1 MSRVKCMLIPSIA
14 CRMSTFSGRL
24 ATAMFFYHVGFFP
37 LLSML
42 LVCKKILWIS
52 PQHTVANEGLF
63 VGIPQLIQQIVCCS
77 LYYQHQLQPC
87 TGGSVDHLV
96 FSPCEKV
103 LVTANKWLE
112 CNRWWFHIFFPCL
125 PSKKRGSD
133 PISLGHFQLGGLIT
147 TWTTLEAFISWE
159 VNASFIR
166 YLHGFSAQNV
176 WVTRTDKVLPQW

>member
-1 MSRVKCMLIPSIA
+1 MHVDPIH
-14 CRMSTFSGRL
+14 RMSHVNIFGKVSNCHVFLSCGGCSAPFH
-24 ATAMFFYHVGFFP
+24 ATC
-37 LLSML
+37 LQ
-42 LVCKKILWIS
+42 KILWIF

-87 TGGSVDHLV
+87 TGRSVDHWV
-96 FSPCEKV
+96 FSPYEKV

-112 CNRWWFHIFFPCL
+112 CNRWWFHIFFSCL
-125 PSKKRGSD
+125 PPQKGGSD
-133 PISLGHFQLGGLIT
+133 PISLGHFQVGGLIT
-147 TWTTLEAFISWE
+147 TWTTLEDFISWE

-176 WVTRTDKVLPQW
+176 WITRTDKVLP